1 MNEMHERLSRYLRD
15 QHVQLNVV
23 ASNPR
28 QGGTMLL
35 ICTGCAEPSEG
46 HIPIGLLN
54 EPGNLGVLPGCPYD
68 ENENPRSEADM
79 DRLVL
84 LAAKLAVLRHRFDTE
99 DGDDALHARHLDL
112 CRRLQVPRI
121 PGAGGHYDPRHD
133 IELLSDVDTL
143 EQQFDR
149 WASGRSSA
157 PLSSERPRL
166 MLTIK
171 EHNYNRNETEFIR
184 LLNLVKQSGGS
195 MLFTTRHPV
204 DCFNS
209 FLLRRTVHFLS
220 AEGKVNN
227 REIEDFVKRLFLPS
241 VSSADAQQS
250 MLDYLTHCMT
260 AGFRDSGDRIDRN
273 RFLAFVGKTPTD
285 TPTFQDIRAAGQAI
299 REHCLSIMGIS
310 YTNTAR
316 YFQLARTRLPDAT
329 HRVDFDA
336 LLADPNGFLASLARE
351 IPWLRGFRTDHW
363 NSNPLNRFINF
374 PEAFVL
380 PGSEIERNVW
390 FKDTLSA
397 TGIRP
402 RTANASRT
410 PLLPAEHE
418 SCLDDLEKSY
428 FALFTTV
435 PVSVV

>member
-1 MNEMHERLSRYLRD
+1 MNDMHERLSSFLRD

-46 HIPIGLLN
+46 CIPIGLLN
-54 EPGNLGVLPGCPYD
+54 EPGNLGVLPGCRYD
-68 ENENPRSEADM
+68 EIENPRSEADM
-79 DRLVL
+79 DRLIL
-84 LAAKLAVLRHRFDTE
+84 LAAKLAVLEYRFNTE
-99 DGDDALHARHLDL
+99 GGDDALLAMHLDL
-112 CRRLQVPRI
+112 CGRLQVPRI
-121 PGAGGHYDPRHD
+121 PGAGGQYDPHYD

-143 EQQFDR
+143 EQNFAL
-149 WASGRSSA
+149 WASGRSSP
-157 PLSSERPRL
+157 PLASDRPRL

-171 EHNYNRNETEFIR
+171 EHNYDRNEAEFIR

-227 REIEDFVKRLFLPS
+227 REIEDFVKRLFLPA
-241 VSSADAQQS
+241 VSSAEAQQS
-250 MLDYLTHCMT
+250 MLDDLTHCMT
-260 AGFRDSGDRIDRN
+260 AGFRDSGDRIDRD
-273 RFLAFVGKTPTD
+273 RFLTFVGKTPSD

-299 REHCLSIMGIS
+299 REHCLSIISIS
-310 YTNTAR
+310 YANTER
-316 YFQLARTRLPDAT
+316 YFQLARTLLPNAT

-336 LLADPNGFLASLARE
+336 LLADPNGFLASLANE
-351 IPWLRGFRTDHW
+351 IPWLRSFRTDHW
-363 NSNPLNRFINF
+363 NADHLSRFINF

-402 RTANASRT
+402 RAVNASQT
-410 PLLPAEHE
+410 PLLPAEYIPG
-418 SCLDDLEKSY
+418 LAKPEKAY
-428 FALFTTV
+428 AALFENR
-435 PVSVV
+435 SA